1 MTALA
6 RPEEARELTDL
17 MAGHLKHWAPAS
29 DTRYPWARKSVA
41 DSIRQWMVEAENADV
56 LRAAGERVMPLLLTG
71 ETRCGK
77 TSTMVEVARHYD
89 VPAFRMTM
97 GQVVGKYMGETIR
110 GVKAALDEAASAVT
124 GLWILD
130 EVDGIF
136 QQRGGGDNSGCA
148 HEWNAAIGQGLA
160 AIEALPPHVML
171 VATTNE
177 PGIIDRAMLAR
188 FQRVDFPPWAELTEG
203 ERRAFARS
211 HRHEDAWVADSYAG
225 VVQMARSARVKKI
238 LSGRQQDR
246 E

>member
-1 MTALA
+1 MTATA
-6 RPEEARELTDL
+6 QPMEARELTDL
-17 MAGHLKHWAPAS
+17 MVGRLKRWVPAS

-41 DSIRQWMVEAENADV
+41 ESIRQWMVEAENADV
-56 LRAAGERVMPLLLTG
+56 LHAAGERVLPLLLTG

-97 GQVVGKYMGETIR
+97 GSVVGSYMGETIK
-110 GVKAALDEAASAVT
+110 GVKEALDEAASAAA

-136 QQRGGGDNSGCA
+136 QQRGGSDNSGCS
-148 HEWNAAIGQGLA
+148 HEWNAAIAQGLA

-177 PGIIDRAMLAR
+177 PGIIDRAMIAR
-188 FQRVDFPPWAELTEG
+188 FTRVDFPAWSELTGG

-211 HRHEDAWVADSYAG
+211 HKFEEAWEADSYAG
-225 VVQMARSARVKKI
+225 VVQAARSARVKKI
-238 LSGRQQDR
+238 LSQTHDR
-246 E
+246 D

>member
-1 MTALA
+1 MAATAQPMKA
-6 RPEEARELTDL
+6 HELIDL

-29 DTRYPWARKSVA
+29 DTRYPWARKSVSEA
-41 DSIRQWMVEAENADV
+41 IRQWMVEAENADV
-56 LRAAGERVMPLLLTG
+56 LHAAGERVMPLLLTG

-97 GQVVGKYMGETIR
+97 GQVVGQYMGETIK
-110 GVKAALDEAASAVT
+110 GVKAALDEAASAAT

-177 PGIIDRAMLAR
+177 PGIMDRAMLAR
-188 FQRVDFPPWAELTEG
+188 FQRVDFPPWAELIEA

-211 HRHEDAWVADSYAG
+211 HKYEDAWTAESYSG
-225 VVQMARSARVKKI
+225 VVQAARTVRVRKI
-238 LSGRQQDR
+238 LDGDR
-246 E
+246 